1 MYAQIKNWIKSI
13 YLWLIVPENREIGL
27 QYTKTILDLAD
38 VVTRTTKNKKDD
50 QAVKMLTKKFNQ
62 VLQYNDNLD
71 SDGIAKAA
79 KTVNRIKN
87 GSLKDVSFDYN
98 NGKLSTYIGKVGAQY
113 NTQDGSIRLGLR
125 K

>member
-38 VVTRTTKNKKDD
+38 VVTKTTKNKKDD

-71 SDGIAKAA
+71 SDGITKAA

-87 GSLKDVSFDYN
+87 GSLKDVSFDFS
-98 NGKLSTYIGKVGAQY
+98 NGKLSTYIGSIGAQY
-113 NTQDGSIRLGLR
+113 NTKDGSIRLGLR